1 MPMRGASQAPEIPF
15 GDNLCMVNLGDNPAA
30 EEFSVAVKHNG
41 LPRRHGP
48 LGLIELGVNPV
59 TTRPKGRGIQ

>member
-30 EEFSVAVKHNG
+30 EEFSVAVKRN
-41 LPRRHGP
+41 
-48 LGLIELGVNPV
+48 
-59 TTRPKGRGIQ
+59 